1 MTEITEIYSVRGDQ
15 EIRQGKLDY
24 SETIDHR
31 DAAEPDA
38 RRRCAAD
45 PTIRK
50 VVYYRVREDGTF
62 RTLYAYDNPNAG
74 IRRQPRGSYADPQPR
89 GRRTPATRKKGLVE
103 RLLSALRE

>member
-38 RRRCAAD
+38 LRRCAAD

-50 VVYYRVREDGTF
+50 VVYYRVRDDGTF
-62 RTLYAYDNPNAG
+62 RTLYAYDNPKAG
-74 IRRQPRGSYADPQPR
+74 IRRKPRGSYGDPMPR
-89 GRRTPATRKKGLVE
+89 ARKSSATRKKSIVE